1 MRPEARVPAS
11 LAGTRV
17 RRRWVG
23 RTVGAAIF
31 GVFVAATAPRAAA
44 DAPRLGAWQERVEV
58 VSDLSYAATA
68 NPRQRVDL
76 YLPKSPATT
85 PRPVL
90 LYLHS
95 GGWISGDRGEG
106 ARFLGPLV
114 AEGRFAGV
122 SVGYRLADEARW
134 PAQLHDVQAAV
145 RWVRANAER
154 YGFDRERIAVRGWS
168 AGGHLA
174 LMLGVTADV
183 PELDGRLGPHAG
195 ESLRVTAVVNHAG
208 ISDLLAIEETP
219 GQRNTRTLRTF
230 ASRLLGAAPRDAIDR
245 AREASPVTH
254 ASAGDAPVFTT
265 HGTADRT
272 VPYNQAVR
280 LHRALRSAQVPTTF
294 DTTLRGGHIDLP
306 TRVEN
311 RVREFL
317 LDWLISGPGS
327 Q

>member
-1 MRPEARVPAS
+1 MRAACRRLLSRGLLRARPILLPLS
-11 LAGTRV
+11 LLA
-17 RRRWVG
+17 VG
-23 RTVGAAIF
+23 GS
-31 GVFVAATAPRAAA
+31 ATASRAA
-44 DAPRLGAWQERVEV
+44 DGPLEHEV
-58 VSDLSYAATA
+58 W
-68 NPRQRVDL
+68 RQRVDL
-76 YLPKSPATT
+76 ATDLPYAATAHPRQRLDLYLPKAPTATT
-85 PRPVL
+85 RPVVV
-90 LYLHS
+90 YLHS
-95 GGWISGDRGEG
+95 GGWISGDKGEG

-114 AEGRFAGV
+114 ADGRFAGV

-145 RWVRANAER
+145 RWVRAKAER
-154 YGFDRERIAVRGWS
+154 YGFDPERIAVRGWS

-208 ISDLLAIEETP
+208 IGDLLATEEAP
-219 GQRNTRTLRTF
+219 GRRNTRALRAF
-230 ASRLLGAAPRDAIDR
+230 ASRLLGAAPRDVADR

-272 VPYNQAVR
+272 VPYDQAVR

-306 TRVEN
+306 TRVEK
-311 RVREFL
+311 RIREFL